1 MQASKKKGANKSSK
15 ATKKVKNKN
24 LTELDTSLND
34 KISDIN
40 DEQEWL
46 AMQEDL
52 EKREKEKYEEM
63 LKDST
68 KKLEEE
74 EIKLR

>member
-1 MQASKKKGANKSSK
+1 M
-15 ATKKVKNKN
+15 
-24 LTELDTSLND
+24 ND

-52 EKREKEKYEEM
+52 EKKEKEKYEEM
-63 LKDST
+63 LKDSI